1 MGLSPR
7 MRGNLP
13 EPAIRAPALGSIP
26 AHAGKPLAEFG
37 VDKNE
42 RFTLFKDVT
51 HTYLAISEALFRA
64 RSGDLKLKKR
74 GRQKFILLMA
84 DTIKDPAEIW
94 EGWSEWGD
102 RQVLRRRYLGRFVTP
117 AKDIDVVTVF
127 ETGAQGWVGVTAFGA
142 DQKSLLQ
149 SARHGKRVYQR
160 GDK

>member
-1 MGLSPR
+1 
-7 MRGNLP
+7 MRGNHDFLR
-13 EPAIRAPALGSIP
+13 EHYQSRGSIP

-42 RFTLFKDVT
+42 RFTVFKDVT

-102 RQVLRRRYLGRFVTP
+102 RQVLRRRYLGRFATP